1 MDPRD
6 LDVAVEFCRLVGTGS
21 LFEYLGI
28 APELDPTLASERL
41 RERRRYLQSMQSNTK
56 FRQESLFLIKNFG
69 SLEAVIGQ
77 PALHLADAQ
86 RRAAREKLP
95 MLEMAI
101 DSVLSDGVLTASE
114 EDFVRRA
121 ALDIGIPPDMYESIL
136 RERAAERGIA
146 LPTRTAVAPPP
157 FTRGG
162 KTLRSVAPQPV
173 PRPQGPTWWEPAFT
187 RALVAALPAGPCT
200 VADLAS
206 GPGWSAWALLPE
218 RADLRW
224 VGVDDDAERQEHTRR
239 TLGSSPLGG
248 RVALVAGR
256 PDATTLPDGTI
267 DAVLSVMALQQPR
280 AGSVLAE
287 AARIVRP
294 GGRVVAVEPDGLG
307 HRFWFDGALPEVDEA
322 FRALRQAGA
331 ERGFDP
337 AIGPRLSA
345 MLADVGLRTEQAQVV
360 LLQAAQIEP
369 VTRLVARLRTLARS
383 LAAGAGLPETDPRI
397 EAVDDRL
404 DALLARRGEDL
415 LGLGAHAL
423 PVFVIAGG
431 RP

>member
-1 MDPRD
+1 
-6 LDVAVEFCRLVGTGS
+6 
-21 LFEYLGI
+21 
-28 APELDPTLASERL
+28 
-41 RERRRYLQSMQSNTK
+41 
-56 FRQESLFLIKNFG
+56 
-69 SLEAVIGQ
+69 
-77 PALHLADAQ
+77 
-86 RRAAREKLP
+86 
-95 MLEMAI
+95 
-101 DSVLSDGVLTASE
+101 
-114 EDFVRRA
+114 
-121 ALDIGIPPDMYESIL
+121 
-136 RERAAERGIA
+136 
-146 LPTRTAVAPPP
+146 
-157 FTRGG
+157 
-162 KTLRSVAPQPV
+162 
-173 PRPQGPTWWEPAFT
+173 
-187 RALVAALPAGPCT
+187 
-200 VADLAS
+200 
-206 GPGWSAWALLPE
+206 
-218 RADLRW
+218 
-224 VGVDDDAERQEHTRR
+224 
-239 TLGSSPLGG
+239 
-248 RVALVAGR
+248 
-256 PDATTLPDGTI
+256 
-267 DAVLSVMALQQPR
+267 
-280 AGSVLAE
+280 
-287 AARIVRP
+287 
-294 GGRVVAVEPDGLG
+294 VVAVEPDKLG